1 MQAQPTRNT
10 YAPLIV
16 PRICDLFLSVYAN
29 SPYLK
34 TRTPMRALRKSWKS
48 FLGHER
54 LLSMDFTIKTTLD
67 RHWPFRGTVPE
78 AKRHPDETPKRR
90 LKLYP
95 TRRRR
100 INFSNPQPRRLFGK
114 DTAPPKES
122 TTQSIVHCQNKRKR
136 LLHHQTQDQPCK
148 RGRNDKENQP
158 KDTPTRLPWKLIK
171 MTFSPSQMETSLNN
185 NKKFKGHPDPRQCLH
200 DDITNGT
207 ELDKEDQAILA
218 AHGFAPWD
226 YIAMW

>member
-10 YAPLIV
+10 YVPLIV

-34 TRTPMRALRKSWKS
+34 TRTPMCALRKSWKS

-100 INFSNPQPRRLFGK
+100 INFSNAQPRRIFGK

-122 TTQSIVHCQNKRKR
+122 TSAINRP
-136 LLHHQTQDQPCK
+136 L
-148 RGRNDKENQP
+148 P
-158 KDTPTRLPWKLIK
+158 KQEEKTS
-171 MTFSPSQMETSLNN
+171 SPSNS
-185 NKKFKGHPDPRQCLH
+185 RS
-200 DDITNGT
+200 
-207 ELDKEDQAILA
+207 
-218 AHGFAPWD
+218 
-226 YIAMW
+226 AM